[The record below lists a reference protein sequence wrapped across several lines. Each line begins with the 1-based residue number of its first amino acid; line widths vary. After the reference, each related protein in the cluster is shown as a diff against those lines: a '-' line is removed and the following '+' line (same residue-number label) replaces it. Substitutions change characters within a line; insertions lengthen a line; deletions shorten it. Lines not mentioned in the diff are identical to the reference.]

1 MTVFSKVR
9 LWLIKRKD
17 YHFYD
22 RQVAVVLRFSL
33 PRAANEQFINGKQM
47 VKRKKRLLAV
57 YLYKSCQFCNIFLR
71 GDIFR
76 KPSFTLFV

>member
-1 MTVFSKVR
+1 MTVFRKVR
-9 LWLIKRKD
+9 LWLLKRKD

-22 RQVAVVLRFSL
+22 RQVAVVLLVSL

-57 YLYKSCQFCNIFLR
+57 YLYKSCQFRNIFLR